1 MADTVKFVGSIQHTE
16 DTIQRLFRTEYYT
29 YEKLRFLLRL
39 AAGAVMAAAG
49 ALGAFSLPVKGVLM
63 LIGCWLIV
71 SKDLPA
77 DVRADRTV
85 DARKGCLPRN
95 TCTFYDK
102 RMDLDGA
109 GHMRIKYSQFQRLV
123 EDDEYLYLF
132 LNRNS
137 VCMVEKAGVQN
148 GSAQQLMEFVE
159 KRTGL
164 SWTRNKSLLLMNFS
178 DLLQAVRDR
187 RR

>member
-1 MADTVKFVGSIQHTE
+1 MADMIRFVGSIQHTE

-29 YEKLRFLLRL
+29 YEKLRLIMRM
-39 AAGAVMAAAG
+39 AAGGAMVVAG
-49 ALGAFSLPVKGVLM
+49 ALAALPMAVKGILM
-63 LIGCWLIV
+63 LVGCWLIV
-71 SKDLPA
+71 SKDFPA

-85 DARKGCLPRN
+85 DARKGELPRN

-102 RMDLDGA
+102 RMELDGE
-109 GHMRIKYSQFQRLV
+109 GHMRIKYDQFERFI

-132 LNRNS
+132 LGKKS
-137 VCMVEKAGVQN
+137 VCMVERSSVEH
-148 GSAQQLMEFVE
+148 GSDQQLMEFLE

-164 SWTRNKSLLLMNFS
+164 HWARNKSLLMMNLS
-178 DLLQAVRDR
+178 DLLQAIRDR